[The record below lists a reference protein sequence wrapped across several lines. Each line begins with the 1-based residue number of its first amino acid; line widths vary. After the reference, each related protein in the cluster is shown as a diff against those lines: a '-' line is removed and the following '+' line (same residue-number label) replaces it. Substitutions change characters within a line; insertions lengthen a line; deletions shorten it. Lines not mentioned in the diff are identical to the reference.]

1 MIPGYFHFPFK
12 EVRQVTADK
21 DLMKKTVQGIIEN
34 KRFLMQ
40 QNFGE
45 SICELSRKCFFFCF
59 DHVALFQK

>member
-1 MIPGYFHFPFK
+1 MMIPGYFYFPFK

-21 DLMKKTVQGIIEN
+21 DLMKRTVQGIIEN

-45 SICELSRKCFFFCF
+45 SIYVNFLENVFIPSVSTR
-59 DHVALFQK
+59 